1 MKSNKNARI
10 YSLSITRYLNM
21 NNKGFIKDQK
31 ILIASLH
38 RCSDLF
44 AIFCGFTLSIFLM
57 YGEVWPQ
64 KSFIL
69 TFFLSIAIAFWIYP
83 YLGMYRTWRG
93 ESKIKEV
100 GVATVCWTINQV
112 VLGAIY
118 YVSDNSI
125 NYDNTLF
132 IYWYV
137 IGLIALVI
145 IRFSIRLMLNKYR
158 AKGGN
163 LRNVMIIG
171 DGDIANK
178 MVKKIHDSPW
188 TGYKIVG
195 SFGDV
200 ELENCPILGD
210 YNEIE
215 AYINNFGENIDQIW
229 IALPLS
235 DELLVEQILYSLRNT
250 TQAIR
255 YIPDMEG
262 FRLINH
268 SVSDIG
274 GVPVIN
280 LSMSP
285 ISGGNQLLKSIED
298 KLLSGLILLMISP
311 ILLLLAIG
319 VKVTSPGPVFYR
331 QERVSWNN
339 KKFLMLKFRSMP
351 QNSEKDGVQWG
362 GAKGKTNT
370 KFGQFIRK
378 TSLDELPQFI
388 NVLKG
393 DMSIVGPRPERT
405 VFVEQFKD
413 EIPGYMQKH
422 MVKAGIT
429 GWAQIN
435 GWRGDTDLQKRI
447 DCDLHYID
455 NWSLWLDIKIIFLT
469 IFKGFINKNAY

>member
-1 MKSNKNARI
+1 MI
-10 YSLSITRYLNM
+10 
-21 NNKGFIKDQK
+21 KGFAKDHSVVV
-31 ILIASLH
+31 AALH
-38 RCSDLF
+38 RGSDLF
-44 AIFCGFTLSIFLM
+44 AIFLGFAASMWLLN
-57 YGEVWPQ
+57 GDVWPQ

-69 TFFLSIAIAFWIYP
+69 TLFLSVAIAFWLYP

-93 ESKIKEV
+93 ESKVKEV
-100 GVATVCWTINQV
+100 GVATVCWTINQII
-112 VLGAIY
+112 LGAIY
-118 YVSDNSI
+118 YISDNSV
-125 NYDNTLF
+125 NYDNRLF

-137 IGLIALVI
+137 IGLIALVV
-145 IRFSIRLMLNKYR
+145 IRFSIRIMLNKYR

-163 LRNVMIIG
+163 QRHVIIIG

-178 MVKKIHDSPW
+178 TVAKIHSSPW
-188 TGYKIVG
+188 TGYKIAG
-195 SFGDV
+195 SFGDGT
-200 ELENCPILGD
+200 LSNCSILGD
-210 YNEIE
+210 YNALES
-215 AYINNFGENIDQIW
+215 YINNHGEGIDQIW

-235 DELLVEQILYSLRNT
+235 DELLVEQILHSLRNA
-250 TQAIR
+250 TQTVR
-255 YIPDMEG
+255 YIPDMKG

-274 GVPVIN
+274 GMPVIN
-280 LSMSP
+280 VSMSP
-285 ISGGNQLLKSIED
+285 ISGANLLLKSVED
-298 KLLSGLILLMISP
+298 KLLSGFILLMISP
-311 ILLLLAIG
+311 ILLALAIG

-339 KKFLMLKFRSMP
+339 KKFMMLKFRSMP
-351 QNSEKDGVQWG
+351 QNSEKDGVKWG

-405 VFVEQFKD
+405 VFVEQFKE

-469 IFKGFINKNAY
+469 ILKGFINKNAY

>member
-1 MKSNKNARI
+1 MFTIELIKEKIMS
-10 YSLSITRYLNM
+10 
-21 NNKGFIKDQK
+21 KGFAKDHS
-31 ILIASLH
+31 LLVATLH
-38 RCSDLF
+38 RGSDLF
-44 AIFCGFTLSIFLM
+44 AIFIGFSVSMWLVNGDI
-57 YGEVWPQ
+57 WPQ

-69 TFFLSIAIAFWIYP
+69 TLFLSIAIAFWLYP

-93 ESKIKEV
+93 ESKVKEI
-100 GVATVCWTINQV
+100 GVATTCWTLNQV
-112 VLGAIY
+112 ILGAIY
-118 YVSDNSI
+118 YISDNSV
-125 NYDNTLF
+125 NYDNKLF
-132 IYWYV
+132 IYWFFV
-137 IGLIALVI
+137 GGLALIV

-158 AKGGN
+158 SIGGN
-163 LRNVMIIG
+163 QRRVLVIG
-171 DGDIANK
+171 DGEIATRLANK
-178 MVKKIHDSPW
+178 IYSSPW
-188 TGYKIVG
+188 TGYKVLG
-195 SFGDV
+195 SFGDAHV
-200 ELENCPILGD
+200 EGCSHLGD
-210 YNEIE
+210 FNEIE
-215 AYINNFGENIDQIW
+215 AYMDKYSQLIDQVW

-235 DELLVEQILYSLRNT
+235 DELLVEQILHSLRNA
-250 TQAIR
+250 TQTIR
-255 YIPDMEG
+255 YIPDMRG

-268 SVSDIG
+268 SVSDIAG
-274 GVPVIN
+274 LPVIN

-285 ISGGNQLLKSIED
+285 ISGGNQLLKVIED
-298 KLLSGLILLMISP
+298 KFLSGVILLMISP
-311 ILLLLAIG
+311 ILLILAIG
-319 VKVTSPGPVFYR
+319 VKATSPGPVFYR

-339 KKFLMLKFRSMP
+339 KTFMMLKFRSMP

-447 DCDLHYID
+447 DCDLYYID

-469 IFKGFINKNAY
+469 VFKGFINKNAY

>member
-1 MKSNKNARI
+1 MV
-10 YSLSITRYLNM
+10 LNM
-21 NNKGFIKDQK
+21 SKGFAKDHS
-31 ILIASLH
+31 ILVAVLH
-38 RCSDLF
+38 RGSDLF
-44 AIFCGFTLSIFLM
+44 AIFLGFVVSNWLIN
-57 YGEVWPQ
+57 GAVWPQ
-64 KSFIL
+64 KSIIL
-69 TFFLSIAIAFWIYP
+69 TLFLSVAIAFWLYP

-93 ESKIKEV
+93 ESKVKEV
-100 GVATVCWTINQV
+100 GVATVCWTINQII
-112 VLGAIY
+112 LGAIY
-118 YVSDNSI
+118 YISDNSV
-125 NYDNTLF
+125 NYDNVLF
-132 IYWYV
+132 IDWYF
-137 IGLIALVI
+137 IGLIALII

-163 LRNVMIIG
+163 QRHVIIIG
-171 DGDIANK
+171 DGDIANS
-178 MVKKIHDSPW
+178 MVDKIHTSPW
-188 TGYKIVG
+188 TGYKIAG
-195 SFGDV
+195 SFGD
-200 ELENCPILGD
+200 EKLNKCTSLGD
-210 YNEIE
+210 YNDL
-215 AYINNFGENIDQIW
+215 ADYINNHGEGIDQVW

-235 DELLVEQILYSLRNT
+235 DELLVEQILHSLRNA
-250 TQAIR
+250 TQTIR
-255 YIPDMEG
+255 YIPDMKG

-280 LSMSP
+280 VSMSP

-298 KLLSGLILLMISP
+298 KLLSGFILLMISP
-311 ILLLLAIG
+311 ILLVLAIG

-339 KKFLMLKFRSMP
+339 KKFMMLKFRSMP

>member
-1 MKSNKNARI
+1 MI
-10 YSLSITRYLNM
+10 
-21 NNKGFIKDQK
+21 KGFTKDHSV
-31 ILIASLH
+31 IVSVLH
-38 RCSDLF
+38 RGSDFF
-44 AIFCGFTLSIFLM
+44 AIFFGFTMSMWLIN
-57 YGEVWPQ
+57 GGIWPQ

-69 TFFLSIAIAFWIYP
+69 TLFLSVAIAFWLYP

-93 ESKIKEV
+93 ESKVKEV
-100 GVATVCWTINQV
+100 GLATYCWTINQLI
-112 VLGAIY
+112 LGAIY
-118 YVSDNSI
+118 YISDNSV

-132 IYWYV
+132 IYWYF
-137 IGLIALVI
+137 IGVVALVVT
-145 IRFSIRLMLNKYR
+145 RFSIRITLNKYR

-163 LRNVMIIG
+163 QRHVVVIG

-178 MVKKIHDSPW
+178 IVSKIQASPW
-188 TGYKIVG
+188 TGYKVAG
-195 SFGDV
+195 SFGDDT
-200 ELENCPILGD
+200 LNNCITLGD
-210 YNEIE
+210 YNDIE
-215 AYINNFGENIDQIW
+215 NYMNEHGEGIDQIW

-235 DELLVEQILYSLRNT
+235 DQLLVDQMLHSLRNA

-255 YIPDMEG
+255 YIPDMRG

-268 SVSDIG
+268 SVSDVEG
-274 GVPVIN
+274 MPVIN
-280 LSMSP
+280 VSMSP

-298 KLLSGLILLMISP
+298 KFLSGLILLMISP
-311 ILLLLAIG
+311 ILLALAIG
-319 VKVTSPGPVFYR
+319 VKVTSTGPIFYR

-339 KKFLMLKFRSMP
+339 KKFMMLKFRSMP
-351 QNSEKDGVQWG
+351 QNSEKNGVQWG
-362 GAKGKTNT
+362 GAKGKTTT
-370 KFGQFIRK
+370 KFGQLIRK

-405 VFVEQFKD
+405 VFVEQFKN

-447 DCDLHYID
+447 DCDLYYID

-469 IFKGFINKNAY
+469 VFKGFINKNAY

>member
-1 MKSNKNARI
+1 MS
-10 YSLSITRYLNM
+10 
-21 NNKGFIKDQK
+21 KGFAKDHS
-31 ILIASLH
+31 ILVEILH
-38 RCSDLF
+38 RGSDLF
-44 AIFCGFTLSIFLM
+44 AIFFGFAFSNWLTN
-57 YGEVWPQ
+57 GAVWPQ
-64 KSFIL
+64 KSIIL
-69 TFFLSIAIAFWIYP
+69 TLFLSIAIAFWLYP

-93 ESKIKEV
+93 ESKVKEI
-100 GVATVCWTINQV
+100 GVATVCWTINQII
-112 VLGAIY
+112 LGAIY
-118 YVSDNSI
+118 YISDNSV
-125 NYDNTLF
+125 NYDNVLF
-132 IYWYV
+132 IDWYF
-137 IGLIALVI
+137 IGLIALII

-163 LRNVMIIG
+163 QRHVIIIG
-171 DGDIANK
+171 DGEIANS
-178 MVKKIHDSPW
+178 MVEKINTSPW
-188 TGYKIVG
+188 TGYKIAG
-195 SFGDV
+195 SFGD
-200 ELENCPILGD
+200 EKLNKCTSLGD
-210 YNEIE
+210 YNDL
-215 AYINNFGENIDQIW
+215 ADFINNHGEGIDQVW

-235 DELLVEQILYSLRNT
+235 DELLVEQILHSLRNA
-250 TQAIR
+250 TQTIR
-255 YIPDMEG
+255 YIPDMKG

-268 SVSDIG
+268 SVSDIAG
-274 GVPVIN
+274 MPVIN

-285 ISGGNQLLKSIED
+285 ISGSNQLLKSLED
-298 KLLSGLILLMISP
+298 KFLSGIILLMISP
-311 ILLLLAIG
+311 VLIVLAIG
-319 VKVTSPGPVFYR
+319 VKLTSPGPVFYR

-339 KKFLMLKFRSMP
+339 KKFMMLKFRSMP

-362 GAKGKTNT
+362 GAKNKTNT

-447 DCDLHYID
+447 DCDFHYID

>member
-1 MKSNKNARI
+1 MS
-10 YSLSITRYLNM
+10 
-21 NNKGFIKDQK
+21 KGFAKENHV
-31 ILIASLH
+31 LVALMH

-44 AIFCGFTLSIFLM
+44 AILFGFAVSMWLIN
-57 YGEVWPQ
+57 GDIWPQ

-69 TFFLSIAIAFWIYP
+69 TLFLSFAIAFWLYP

-93 ESKIKEV
+93 ESKLKEV
-100 GVATVCWTINQV
+100 GLATYCWTINQLI
-112 VLGAIY
+112 LGAIY
-118 YVSDNSI
+118 YISDNSI

-132 IYWYV
+132 IYWYL
-137 IGLIALVI
+137 IGLVALVV
-145 IRFSIRLMLNKYR
+145 IRFTIRVLLNKYR
-158 AKGGN
+158 SKGGN
-163 LRNVMIIG
+163 QRHVVVIG
-171 DGDIANK
+171 DGNIANR
-178 MVKKIHDSPW
+178 MVAKVYNSPW

-195 SFGDV
+195 SFGD
-200 ELENCPILGD
+200 EPLTDCNLLGD
-210 YNEIE
+210 FNDIE
-215 AYINNFGENIDQIW
+215 NYINEHCEEIDQIW

-235 DELLVEQILYSLRNT
+235 DELLVEQILHGLRNA
-250 TQAIR
+250 TQTIR
-255 YIPDMEG
+255 YIPDMRG

-268 SVSDIG
+268 SVSDIAG
-274 GVPVIN
+274 MPVIN

-285 ISGGNQLLKSIED
+285 ISGSNQLLKSLED
-298 KLLSGLILLMISP
+298 KFLSGIILLMISP
-311 ILLLLAIG
+311 ILIALAIG
-319 VKVTSPGPVFYR
+319 VKLTSPGPVFYR

-339 KKFLMLKFRSMP
+339 KKFMMLKFRSMP

-362 GAKGKTNT
+362 GAKNKTNT

-447 DCDLHYID
+447 DCDLYYID
-455 NWSLWLDIKIIFLT
+455 NWSVWFDIKIIFLT
-469 IFKGFINKNAY
+469 IFKGFVNKNAY